1 MGDKL
6 KKVLKI
12 TLITYM
18 SLSFISGLFW
28 FWFGGNLNFF
38 GETGTHYDFIDFLS
52 GSLFSFLFMC
62 PVFNSIILFFNKKW
76 KSAILFLFFEAIN
89 WVLVFGL
96 QIFC

>member
-1 MGDKL
+1 MQKEL
-6 KKVLKI
+6 KKTLKI
-12 TLITYM
+12 TFFVYLIIA
-18 SLSFISGLFW
+18 LISGLFW

-38 GETGTHYDFIDFLS
+38 GETGTHYDFMDFLS

-76 KSAILFLFFEAIN
+76 KSAILFLLFEAIN

>member
-12 TLITYM
+12 TLIIYM
-18 SLSFISGLFW
+18 SLSFISGFFW

-38 GETGTHYDFIDFLS
+38 GETGTHYDLRDFLS

-62 PVFNSIILFFNKKW
+62 PVLNSLVLFFYKKW
-76 KSAILFLFFEAIN
+76 RAALLFLLLETTN
-89 WVLVFGL
+89 WFLVFGL

>member
-28 FWFGGNLNFF
+28 FWFGGNLNFLEKQGLTTILEIF
-38 GETGTHYDFIDFLS
+38 FLEV
-52 GSLFSFLFMC
+52 C
-62 PVFNSIILFFNKKW
+62 
-76 KSAILFLFFEAIN
+76 FLFFLCA
-89 WVLVFGL
+89 
-96 QIFC
+96 QY

>member
-38 GETGTHYDFIDFLS
+38 GETGTHYDLRDFLS

-62 PVFNSIILFFNKKW
+62 PVLTSLVLFFYKKW
-76 KSAILFLFFEAIN
+76 RVALLFLLLEAFN
-89 WVLVFGL
+89 WFLVFRL